1 MSAVLTANPQAGLG
15 DDVNARHFGTAHLNA
30 DLKGRTVRGGA
41 VMLSAQ
47 AAKFALQTGATAIL
61 ARLLTPAD
69 FGVIAMVAAITGL
82 IALFKDLGLSA
93 ATVQRHEISHQ
104 QVSTLFWINLAAGAV
119 LALIGMAMAPLVAW
133 LYGEPR
139 LTAVMVALSCTFLF
153 SGLAAQHS
161 ALLQRQMRFVP
172 LAAIEVL
179 SLLAGIVAAIALAR
193 AGFHYWALVAM
204 TVVTAVATAVGSWIA
219 SGWRPGWPRRGA
231 GVRPMLA
238 FGGYLTG
245 FNFLNYFTRNFDN
258 VLVGV
263 KLGAGPLGIYSR
275 AYSLLLMPVQQINMP
290 LSSVVLPALCR
301 VVNEP
306 AQYRRYLLRSTALIA
321 TLGMPLVAFAFADAR
336 ELVLLLLGPQWEQ
349 AVPIFRWLAPA
360 AFVGTL
366 NVVPGWLCQSM
377 GRTRRQFYWAAV
389 AAPLT
394 VIAFLIGI
402 RWGIVGV
409 AAAFSA
415 SWCLL
420 MIAFIWYACLDS
432 PVRPWDLAR
441 VLWRPALAATAA
453 AACVFLLR
461 RGPLASLDLGVLLV
475 PVVDAAIFAAA
486 FLAALVAIPGGA
498 REVREL
504 LSLGAELRR
513 RSL

>member
-1 MSAVLTANPQAGLG
+1 MSAVLTGTAQAGLG
-15 DDVNARHFGTAHLNA
+15 DEVNARHFVTAHLNS

-47 AAKFALQTGATAIL
+47 AGKFALQTGATAIL
-61 ARLLTPAD
+61 ARILTPAD
-69 FGVIAMVAAITGL
+69 FGIIAMVAAVTGL
-82 IALFKDLGLSA
+82 ISLFKDLGLSA
-93 ATVQRHEISHQ
+93 ATVQRPEISHR

-119 LALIGMAMAPLVAW
+119 LALVGMVLAPLVAW

-172 LAAIEVL
+172 LASVELL
-179 SLLAGIVAAIALAR
+179 SMLAGIVAAIALAR
-193 AGFHYWALVAM
+193 MGAHYWALVAM
-204 TVVTAVATAVGSWIA
+204 TVVTAVATAAGSWVA
-219 SGWRPGWPRRGA
+219 SGWRPGWPARGT

-275 AYSLLLMPVQQINMP
+275 AYSLLLMPVQQINAP

-301 VVNEP
+301 VVDDP
-306 AQYRRYLLRSTALIA
+306 AQYRGYLLRSTAFIA
-321 TLGMPLVAFAFADAR
+321 TVGMPLIAFAFVDAR

-349 AVPIFRWLAPA
+349 AVPVFRWLAPA
-360 AFVGTL
+360 AFLGTL

-389 AAPLT
+389 AAP
-394 VIAFLIGI
+394 VIVGAFLIGI
-402 RWGIVGV
+402 RWGVVGV

-420 MIAFIWYACLDS
+420 LIAFIWYACHDS

-441 VLWRPALAATAA
+441 VLWRPALAAGVAGG
-453 AACVFLLR
+453 CLLLL
-461 RGPLASLDLGVLLV
+461 RGPLASLDPGVLLR

-486 FLAALVAIPGGA
+486 FLAALVAAPGGG
-498 REVREL
+498 REVRGL
-504 LSLGAELRR
+504 VSLGAELRR